1 MEKVN
6 WRNLIREFNKNIIF
20 LDKTT
25 INNIKIYNKDNL
37 YIINFI
43 DLDLND
49 LFLSQFILTLDKF
62 YVLQYEN
69 FIYKMSNNVRTEWI
83 NKVKLVSN
91 IPVGE
96 TFNEQYL
103 RLYYFYENQR

>member
-1 MEKVN
+1 MEKIN
-6 WRNLIREFNKNIIF
+6 FKNLTREFNKNIIF

-25 INNIKIYNKDNL
+25 INNIDSIDLNSL

-43 DLDLND
+43 DLELTDEKV
-49 LFLSQFILTLDKF
+49 SSFILKLNSF

-91 IPVGE
+91 TVVGE

>member
-6 WRNLIREFNKNIIF
+6 WRNLTREFNKNIIF

-25 INNIKIYNKDNL
+25 INNIDEVDNDNL

-43 DLDLND
+43 NLELTDEKI
-49 LFLSQFILTLDKF
+49 SSFILKLNSF

-91 IPVGE
+91 TVVGE

-103 RLYYFYENQR
+103 RLYYFYENKR

>member
-6 WRNLIREFNKNIIF
+6 WRNLTREFNKNIIF

-49 LFLSQFILTLDKF
+49 LFLSEFILTLDTF

-69 FIYKMSNNVRTEWI
+69 FIYKMSNNVRAEWI

>member
-6 WRNLIREFNKNIIF
+6 WRNLTREFNKNIIF

-25 INNIKIYNKDNL
+25 INNIDEVDNDNL

-43 DLDLND
+43 NLELTDEKI
-49 LFLSQFILTLDKF
+49 SSFILKLNSF

-103 RLYYFYENQR
+103 RLYYFYENKR